1 MQEPEERDELEEA
14 LAASWDVDTL
24 AVYADYLQA
33 EGDPRGE
40 LIALDLEIAAHG
52 NNVELSKRRTSL
64 LYAWLGGLVPVDNV
78 HASWVG
84 DSMKFGFVEDLV
96 VDGNDPNAVARLEQ
110 VLASPAGPYVRGLTM
125 KGRRAELEPALRAIA
140 TREHP
145 WLVRMT
151 IGFTM
156 QDAPMEQDVAAVV
169 FASMPRLDALEL
181 TPYPAF
187 AGVAHPTIQR
197 LSIRGASV
205 YAALGATTFPA
216 VTDLDLDLT
225 NTATQWDYDEEYNVE
240 LPEPEALP
248 AIEFPA
254 LRRLDLSRNIAT
266 LESAYEFLR
275 TLDARAHVTHLEIAQ
290 LRSAADRED
299 LIAAINGM
307 DALEVIEIAHG
318 HYYDPPDIPNVRFVR
333 PEKWPWPTQDE
344 AQGRALR
351 IYQPNM
357 KFGDTVTL
365 FDAVELMERSY
376 ETLPAPARA
385 AWSELWKF
393 VAALQKQLGQFA
405 ARTLCEAVEACPEL
419 MQNGWRELREELSAR
434 RPFAPDAMVKIERCK
449 G

>member
-14 LAASWDVDTL
+14 LAAAWDVDTL

-64 LYAWLGGLVPVDNV
+64 LYAWLGALVPVDNV

-96 VDGNDPNAVARLEQ
+96 VDGNDPNAVARLHQ
-110 VLASPAGPYVRGLTM
+110 VLASPAGSYVRGVTM
-125 KGRRAELEPALRAIA
+125 KGRRAEIESALFALA

-151 IGFTM
+151 IGLSV
-156 QDAPMEQDVAAVV
+156 QDPPIEQAAAGALL
-169 FASMPRLDALEL
+169 ASMPRLETLEL

-187 AGVAHPTIQR
+187 AGFTHATIKR

-225 NTATQWDYDEEYNVE
+225 NVATQWDYEEEYDVE

-248 AIEFPA
+248 AIAFPA
-254 LRRLDLSRNIAT
+254 LRRLDLSRNTAT
-266 LESAYEFLR
+266 LDAAYQFLR
-275 TLDARAHVTHLEIAQ
+275 TLDARAHVTHLKIAQ
-290 LRSAADRED
+290 LRNAADRED
-299 LIAAINGM
+299 LIAAINDM
-307 DALEVIEIAHG
+307 NALETIEIAHG
-318 HYYDPPDIPNVRFVR
+318 HYYEPPAIPNVRFVR

-344 AQGRALR
+344 AQGRGLR

-365 FDAVELMERSY
+365 FDAVELMERTY

-385 AWSELWKF
+385 AWLALWKF
-393 VAALQKQLGQFA
+393 VATLKKEPGQFA